1 MTPVRPLPPALPA
14 SSGNSYSIPSTSVV
28 CLFYKLSQNSCKFNV
43 IYHKIHFVQ
52 LGQPTN
58 QSRNVT
64 VVVENP
70 MTVDDK
76 GKLVSML
83 CCLLTP
89 LHLFCPSEVKVANF
103 YLFVYAGEQCCSRGY
118 KWWEKVAYHNLCN
131 FVYYV

>member
-1 MTPVRPLPPALPA
+1 MRPLPPAVPA

-118 KWWEKVAYHNLCN
+118 KWWEKVVYHNLCN

>member
-1 MTPVRPLPPALPA
+1 MRPLPPALPA

-28 CLFYKLSQNSCKFNV
+28 CLFYELSQNSCKFNV
-43 IYHKIHFVQ
+43 ISHKILFVQ
-52 LGQPTN
+52 LGQPRN
-58 QSRNVT
+58 QSQNVT

-89 LHLFCPSEVKVANF
+89 VHLPCPSEVKVANF
-103 YLFVYAGEQCCSRGY
+103 ISFVYAGEQCCSRGY
-118 KWWEKVAYHNLCN
+118 KWWEKVTYGNLCN
-131 FVYYV
+131 FVYYF